1 MSHLTIETRAE
12 YYYDY
17 VCKYVCVCVC
27 VCMYL
32 VQE

>member
-17 VCKYVCVCVC
+17 VCECVCVCVC
-27 VCMYL
+27 VCL